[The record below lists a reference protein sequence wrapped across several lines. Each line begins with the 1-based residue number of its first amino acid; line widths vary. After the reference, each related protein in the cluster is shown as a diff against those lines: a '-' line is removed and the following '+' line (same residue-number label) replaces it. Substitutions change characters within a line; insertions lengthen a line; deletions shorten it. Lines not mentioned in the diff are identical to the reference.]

1 MARTADSFCG
11 DDIGCVLRFFIK
23 DNLKWAGIA
32 CTYRLCE
39 VIAEAS
45 IWSLLPAMEQTSDM
59 ERWSFIPAVVEFWL
73 GMVFLLGLERLIPH
87 LHRGGLVVEKIK
99 SCLGN

>member
-1 MARTADSFCG
+1 M
-11 DDIGCVLRFFIK
+11 
-23 DNLKWAGIA
+23 A
-32 CTYRLCE
+32 CTYRLCG

-59 ERWSFIPAVVEFWL
+59 ERWPFVPAVVEFWL
-73 GMVFLLGLERLIPH
+73 GMVFLLRLERLIPH

>member
-1 MARTADSFCG
+1 MRGRHWVRSA
-11 DDIGCVLRFFIK
+11 LFIK

-59 ERWSFIPAVVEFWL
+59 ERWFFVPAVVAFWL
-73 GMVFLLGLERLIPH
+73 GMVFLLGLEQLIPH
-87 LHRGGLVVEKIK
+87 LHRGGLVGEKIK